1 MTRTSVALSIVTA
14 AGIASVLAGA
24 TSTAA
29 QGRPP
34 AATVVA
40 AAEGTPLP
48 ADFVIGPEDVI
59 GVLFWREQEMSGDVS
74 VRPDGMITL
83 PMVGDMRAAGL
94 RPERLKSEIEK
105 ATAKFF
111 TGPNVTVVVREIKS
125 RQVFI
130 TGEVKTPGAYPLIGP
145 RTVMQLIALAG
156 GLTEYADANAITIM
170 RTENGRQ
177 SSLKFQY
184 KDIARGKNL
193 AQNIQ
198 LQPGDTVVVP

>member
-1 MTRTSVALSIVTA
+1 MTRTSVAFVIVTA
-14 AGIASVLAGA
+14 AGTAGVLADA
-24 TSTAA
+24 TSAAA
-29 QGRPP
+29 QARPP
-34 AATVVA
+34 AATDVA
-40 AAEGTPLP
+40 TAVGTPLP

-83 PMVGDMRAAGL
+83 PMLGDMRAAGL

-105 ATAKFF
+105 ATAKFL
-111 TGPNVTVVVREIKS
+111 TEPNVTVVVRDIKS

-156 GLTEYADANAITIM
+156 GLTEYADANAITVM

-184 KDIARGKNL
+184 KEIARGKSL
-193 AQNIQ
+193 SQNIE
-198 LQPGDTVVVP
+198 LLPGDTVVVP